1 MATMV
6 KHKVNGNKEVI
17 FNGVRYSPDKD
28 GFVLL
33 PGTLETIDVIPVDD
47 ENTPDSG
54 KAENTGTV
62 TTTDNSKLET
72 SGTGT
77 TPDSGKAENTPQNGK
92 KKSGGK

>member
-1 MATMV
+1 MAIMI

-28 GFVLL
+28 GFVML
-33 PGTLETIDVIPVDD
+33 PGTLETIDVVPVID

-54 KAENTGTV
+54 KV
-62 TTTDNSKLET
+62 ET
-72 SGTGT
+72 SGT
-77 TPDSGKAENTPQNGK
+77 ENTTENGK